1 MLKMDSTMVMGR
13 FLMSLVMAL
22 PNEFIMVA
30 INLLCKAS
38 TISVSSS
45 TCCTRP
51 RLEECV
57 VGLMNN
63 LWTTDCLVPTTG
75 KMVKMETA
83 GIDQCES
90 FYNYQ
95 RRTNSEYPTI

>member
-1 MLKMDSTMVMGR
+1 MLKMDATTVMDR
-13 FLMSLVMAL
+13 FLMSLVMAF

-45 TCCTRP
+45 TCCTR
-51 RLEECV
+51 LEECV

-75 KMVKMETA
+75 KTVKTETA

-95 RRTNSEYPTI
+95 RRTNGECPTI